1 MSVIRNHCS
10 RGGRDGVQSGGKQSG
25 EGRLGQTTDSVKG
38 QIGDLDIQQED
49 FIKGVMVL
57 VLHDQAG
64 RGRDWRYENDEAT
77 DIATQD

>member
-1 MSVIRNHCS
+1 M
-10 RGGRDGVQSGGKQSG
+10 
-25 EGRLGQTTDSVKG
+25 GQTTDSVKG
-38 QIGDLDIQQED
+38 QIGDLDTQQED
-49 FIKGVMVL
+49 FIKGVTVL

>member
-1 MSVIRNHCS
+1 M
-10 RGGRDGVQSGGKQSG
+10 
-25 EGRLGQTTDSVKG
+25 KG

-49 FIKGVMVL
+49 FIKGVMVS

-64 RGRDWRYENDEAT
+64 RGRDWRCENDEAT